1 MDLKKQKG
9 VNKMMNKIKNNPT
22 YAAVFYFLLTW
33 AGFPLAVLVRS
44 SLRGISF
51 GEAAC
56 SPYLIAVFAAG
67 SIISAMQMYSRAKF
81 SK

>member
-1 MDLKKQKG
+1 
-9 VNKMMNKIKNNPT
+9 MMNKIKNNPT

-33 AGFPLAVLVRS
+33 AGFPLTALVRS

-51 GEAAC
+51 SEAAF
-56 SPYLIAVFAAG
+56 SPYMIAIFATS
-67 SIISAMQMYSRAKF
+67 SIIAAIQMYNRAKY